1 MGECGEPEA
10 VRRYGG
16 FVAEPL
22 ADGTGVGLRRLGP
35 GPARAGDPA
44 VGDRRGDGR
53 AVLPAVQV
61 ERHRTDRGGPL
72 DAGDILGWLESAA
85 GTDDFMRLAV
95 AER

>member
-61 ERHRTDRGGPL
+61 ERHRTDR
-72 DAGDILGWLESAA
+72 ESAA